1 MVTKT
6 KARGEPRR
14 WLSLVFS
21 GVEVELEEAEVD
33 EAERVEARA
42 MFSIG

>member
-21 GVEVELEEAEVD
+21 GVEVAEEDAEVEDAELEEARTML
-33 EAERVEARA
+33 A
-42 MFSIG
+42 

>member
-14 WLSLVFS
+14 LLSLVFS
-21 GVEVELEEAEVD
+21 GVLVALADAEVEEAELEDAVTML
-33 EAERVEARA
+33 A
-42 MFSIG
+42 